1 MIMDTTPTFIVYVD
15 MADPA
20 VYGEQRYKDGLDY
33 ARMATQ
39 YDQQGHYS
47 AAMTLYSEAAEALHQ
62 ACQLA
67 PFFEPIL
74 PRVQEYSTR
83 AQEIRDYLSKRQ

>member
-1 MIMDTTPTFIVYVD
+1 MGVVVFFVD
-15 MADPA
+15 MADPQ
-20 VYGEQRYKDGLDY
+20 VYGEQRYKDGLEY
-33 ARMATQ
+33 ARTATQ

-47 AAMTLYSEAAEALHQ
+47 AAMTFYSEAAEALHQ

-74 PRVQEYSTR
+74 PRVKEYSSR
-83 AQEIRDYLSKRQ
+83 AQQIRDYLNKSQSQ